1 MGKSPSGDTFGRLLK
16 RHCGLLTLVPRQWAS
31 LLFYSEVRLGRTAEE
46 LTGDIRMKEIRGTV
60 LKLQDLKLSLRIT
73 NSIPSKRKLK
83 PEDELLRTRSN
94 R

>member
-1 MGKSPSGDTFGRLLK
+1 
-16 RHCGLLTLVPRQWAS
+16 
-31 LLFYSEVRLGRTAEE
+31 
-46 LTGDIRMKEIRGTV
+46 MKEIRGTV